1 MSTLC
6 RLQFDEIEMFL
17 MIDGLQSRMSE
28 PKDMYL
34 VSRQEN
40 QWSIS
45 SYCPIL
51 VRFNIA
57 PSWSLYIGLPTL
69 SSV

>member
-1 MSTLC
+1 
-6 RLQFDEIEMFL
+6 MFL
-17 MIDGLQSRMSE
+17 IVDGLQSRMGE
-28 PKDMYL
+28 PEDMYL

-40 QWSIS
+40 QWAIS

-51 VRFNIA
+51 VRFSIA
-57 PSWSLYIGLPTL
+57 PSWFLYIGLPTL